1 MLSNYELWDYLSSN
15 DNKYLLVKD
24 SLINN
29 LLVEPI
35 LVKNI
40 LNLFDILL
48 DINPQDNNQRS
59 KQYLNVFS
67 NINQNLSK
75 NIMSKTYEI
84 ITEKTEFS
92 KNVSSTIELI
102 KKTRKNN

>member
-1 MLSNYELWDYLSSN
+1 MLSNYELWDYLSSD
-15 DNKYLLVKD
+15 DNKFLLVKD

-48 DINPQDNNQRS
+48 DINPQDNNIRN
-59 KQYLNVFS
+59 KQNLNVFS

-75 NIMSKTYEI
+75 NIMSKTYVI
-84 ITEKTEFS
+84 ITEKQNFQKMTQ
-92 KNVSSTIELI
+92 VQ
-102 KKTRKNN
+102 

>member
-1 MLSNYELWDYLSSN
+1 MKMKIYFFCYLIYELWDYLSSD
-15 DNKYLLVKD
+15 DNKFLLVKD
-24 SLINN
+24 SLININN

-59 KQYLNVFS
+59 KQYLNVF
-67 NINQNLSK
+67 
-75 NIMSKTYEI
+75 
-84 ITEKTEFS
+84 
-92 KNVSSTIELI
+92 
-102 KKTRKNN
+102 

>member
-1 MLSNYELWDYLSSN
+1 MLYTD
-15 DNKYLLVKD
+15 DNKFLLVKD
-24 SLINN
+24 SLININN

-48 DINPQDNNQRS
+48 DINPQDNNIRN
-59 KQYLNVFS
+59 KQNLNVFS

-75 NIMSKTYEI
+75 NIMSKTYVI
-84 ITEKTEFS
+84 ITEKQNFQKMTQ
-92 KNVSSTIELI
+92 VQ
-102 KKTRKNN
+102 